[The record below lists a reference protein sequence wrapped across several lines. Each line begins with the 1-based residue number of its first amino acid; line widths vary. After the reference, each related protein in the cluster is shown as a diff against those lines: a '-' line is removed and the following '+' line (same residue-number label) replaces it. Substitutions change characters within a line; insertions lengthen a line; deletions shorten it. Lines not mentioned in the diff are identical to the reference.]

1 MSRVSRPQPALKSLY
16 LVQSETVEDSSELSL
31 NTLHLQSQKTLMD
44 KADERDLFKKVLA
57 FL

>member
-31 NTLHLQSQKTLMD
+31 NSLHLQSQKTLMD